1 MSGEGTKGGGEG
13 RGKERNEERG
23 KGQKVSFNVARPEC
37 G

>member
-1 MSGEGTKGGGEG
+1 MEKGQREGGEG
-13 RGKERNEERG
+13 REKERNEEMG